1 MNAPDEKLEIGNSKL
16 GPGKAPQHA
25 SGCGGDCRGCTDAPV
40 PSSPISNSQFPI
52 SASLPDF
59 IPAEKIGAL
68 LKRPPATA
76 GEVEAVLAK
85 SMAKKRLEL
94 EEMAVLLAAEAPEL
108 RERIFDCARTLKKTV
123 YGNRIV
129 LFAPLYI
136 GNKCVNSCRY
146 CGFRAENTTGTL
158 RRTLNEPELR
168 AELEAL
174 ERKGHKRLIL
184 VFGEH
189 PDYTPEFMARCVKTC
204 YDTKVGHGEIR
215 RVNINAAPLD
225 VEGYRTLKA
234 AGIGTYQIFQETY
247 HRPTYAAV
255 HPRGPKSDFLWRL
268 YGLDRAQEGGCDD
281 VGIGALFGLYDWR
294 FEALG
299 LLAHTIHLEQRF
311 NVGPHTISFP
321 RIKVASNVDI
331 DRKWE
336 VSDADFK
343 RLIAILRLA
352 VPYTGMI
359 LTAREEA
366 SLRRELL
373 EFGCSQIDAGTRLEL
388 GGYSEADTEVQ
399 DLRREQFKIGD
410 SRPLAEVVDELIRQ
424 GEIPSYCTACYRK
437 GRTGEHFM
445 EFAIPG
451 FIKRFCTP
459 NALLTLK
466 EYLVDYAAPDTKAAG
481 EKLIAAELAKLP
493 EGETKDILVQ
503 RLRDIETG
511 KRDIFF

>member
-1 MNAPDEKLEIGNSKL
+1 MNPLQDSAERRTQNAEMACNAQAQPAASTTSTPSTLSTAAAP
-16 GPGKAPQHA
+16 PHRHTATPA
-25 SGCGGDCRGCTDAPV
+25 
-40 PSSPISNSQFPI
+40 
-52 SASLPDF
+52 LPDF
-59 IPAEKIGAL
+59 IPAERIEAL
-68 LKRPPATA
+68 LRRPPSTSA
-76 GEVEAVLAK
+76 EVESVLAK
-85 SMAKKRLEL
+85 SMSKKRLEL
-94 EEMAVLLAAEAPEL
+94 EEMAVLLAAADPAL
-108 RERIFDCARTLKKTV
+108 QERIFDCARTLKRTV

-129 LFAPLYI
+129 IFAPLYI
-136 GNKCVNSCRY
+136 GNKCINSCRY
-146 CGFRAENTTGTL
+146 CGFRVENTGGSI
-158 RRTLNEPELR
+158 RRTLNETELR
-168 AELEAL
+168 AELTAL
-174 ERKGHKRLIL
+174 ENKGHKRLIL

-189 PDYTPEFMARCVKTC
+189 PDYSPEFMAQCVKTC

-234 AGIGTYQIFQETY
+234 AGIGTYQIFQESY
-247 HRPTYAAV
+247 HRPTYAAM
-255 HPRGPKSDFLWRL
+255 HPRGPKSDFIWRL

-281 VGIGALFGLYDWR
+281 VGIGALLGLYDWR

-299 LLAHTIHLEQRF
+299 LLAHTIHLEERF
-311 NVGPHTISFP
+311 KVGPHTISFP
-321 RIKVASNVDI
+321 RLKTASNVAL

-359 LTAREEA
+359 LTAREDA

-373 EFGCSQIDAGTRLEL
+373 EFGCSQIDAGTRIEL
-388 GGYSEADTEVQ
+388 GGYSEADRETQ
-399 DLRREQFKIGD
+399 DLKREQFKIGD

-466 EYLVDYAAPDTKAAG
+466 EYLVDYASPETREAG
-481 EKLIAAELAKLP
+481 GKLIADELAKIP
-493 EGETKDILVQ
+493 EGETKGTLVQ
-503 RLRDIETG
+503 RLRDIEDG
-511 KRDIFF
+511 KRDLLF